1 QAEDGIRDRNV
12 TEFRRVLF
20 RSRRCST
27 ERRQHAVPVTELLLS
42 PCAGE
47 LEWQA
52 VSVVADRLPMEL
64 RARSGDHVTNPPP
77 HLAPLPG
84 YGALREDDGRFRSRA
99 DRCLRLRGAIA
110 GSVTAR

>member
-1 QAEDGIRDRNV
+1 DP
-12 TEFRRVLF
+12 
-20 RSRRCST
+20 RSMRITQSCSNTRSPARRCST
-27 ERRQHAVPVTELLLS
+27 ERRQHAVPVTELRLC
-42 PCAGE
+42 PCTGE

-52 VSVVADRLPMEL
+52 VSIVADRLPMEL

-84 YGALREDDGRFRSRA
+84 CGTFCEDDGRFRSRT
-99 DRCLRLRGAIA
+99 DRCLRLRGAGT